1 MMSCQFSKAYWGG
14 GVGVKEVGGEG
25 RGYPVLGIQLCLDYG
40 HDYQWLEVLTILI
53 TVMFRV
59 VSFAYLHISYS

>member
-40 HDYQWLEVLTILI
+40 HDYQ
-53 TVMFRV
+53 
-59 VSFAYLHISYS
+59 